1 MRRVVLA
8 LGALVLAAGV
18 GEPAAA
24 QTQPKPR
31 PTHAKKAAPHYSAEG
46 HAAQPRNGY
55 QEQLADKMRF
65 GSSAWWE
72 QMRREGRLGGET
84 LDAVNTDPKDDKNP
98 VARRP
103 AVT

>member
-1 MRRVVLA
+1 MRHVAFA
-8 LGALVLAAGV
+8 LGALVLAAAVAGS
-18 GEPAAA
+18 AAA

-31 PTHAKKAAPHYSAEG
+31 PAHAKKSAPHYSAEG
-46 HAAQPRNGY
+46 QHAAQPRNGY

-84 LDAVNTDPKDDKNP
+84 P
-98 VARRP
+98 
-103 AVT
+103 

>member
-8 LGALVLAAGV
+8 LGALVLAAGIA
-18 GEPAAA
+18 GPAAA

-31 PTHAKKAAPHYSAEG
+31 PAYAKKAAPHYSAQG
-46 HAAQPRNGY
+46 QPAAQPRNGY

-84 LDAVNTDPKDDKNP
+84 P
-98 VARRP
+98 
-103 AVT
+103 

>member
-1 MRRVVLA
+1 MRCVAVA

-18 GEPAAA
+18 AGPAVA
-24 QTQPKPR
+24 QKQAKSPS
-31 PTHAKKAAPHYSAEG
+31 THAKRSAPHYSAQG
-46 HAAQPRNGY
+46 QPAAQPRNGY

-84 LDAVNTDPKDDKNP
+84 P
-98 VARRP
+98 
-103 AVT
+103 